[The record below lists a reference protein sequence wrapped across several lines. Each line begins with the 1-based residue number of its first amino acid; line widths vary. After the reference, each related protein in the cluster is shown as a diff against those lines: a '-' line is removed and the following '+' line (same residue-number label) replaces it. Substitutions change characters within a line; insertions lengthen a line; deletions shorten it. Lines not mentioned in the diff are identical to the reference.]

1 MTVESY
7 ELLDSPDRFAD
18 AMGGLETGAGWAL
31 DTEFI
36 RERTYFARL
45 CLVQIAVGGRI
56 LLVDPL
62 QVDDLGPLT
71 AGLSDAGLTKVVHA
85 ARQDVEVL
93 LPLTGQPMAPVF
105 DTQIAAGLLGFPAQ
119 VGYAEL
125 VRQLLGVDL
134 EKGHARTNWAAR
146 PLKPEQ
152 LAYAADD
159 VRYLGPVAET
169 LEARLTTAGRAGWL
183 AEDCRALADPA
194 LYVTHPEDAW
204 KRFKGMDRM
213 RPEERAVLRVLAAWR
228 ETRAL
233 HKDLP
238 RGWVLS
244 DDAIR
249 ELARLR
255 PATGDALQQVPGLPG
270 AITTRHAA
278 EILELIDGAAGR
290 MTESDLAPG
299 TDRLT
304 LEQTAAV
311 RRLQDLLQ
319 KLASEAG
326 IAPEV
331 LATRKDLT
339 ALVRGA
345 RDVPP
350 LSGWRRDVVGERLLS
365 VI

>member
-1 MTVESY
+1 VESY

-18 AMGGLETGAGWAL
+18 ALGGLAAGAGWAL

-45 CLVQIAVGGRI
+45 CLVQIAAGGRI

-62 QVDDLGPLT
+62 QVDDLEPLK
-71 AGLSDAGLTKVVHA
+71 AGLCEARLTKVVHA

-125 VRQLLGVDL
+125 VRQLLGVEL

-159 VRYLGPVAET
+159 VRYLGPVAEA
-169 LEARLTTAGRAGWL
+169 LDARLSAAGRADWL

-204 KRFKGMDRM
+204 KRFKGVDRM
-213 RPEERAVLRVLAAWR
+213 APEERAVLRVLAAWR

-233 HKDLP
+233 SRNLP

-255 PATGDALQQVPGLPG
+255 PATGSELQRVAGLPG
-270 AITTRHAA
+270 AIATRHAA
-278 EILELIDGAAGR
+278 QILQLIEQAAAEATDG
-290 MTESDLAPG
+290 DLAAAV
-299 TDRLT
+299 DRLNP
-304 LEQTAAV
+304 EQAAAV

-319 KLASEAG
+319 QVASEAD

-345 RDVPP
+345 RDVAP
-350 LSGWRRDVVGERLLS
+350 LSGWRRAVIGERLLS

>member
-1 MTVESY
+1 MTVERY
-7 ELLDSPDRFAD
+7 ELLDSSERFAD
-18 AMGGLETGAGWAL
+18 AMGALGAGGGWAL

-36 RERTYFARL
+36 RERTYLARL
-45 CLVQIAVGGRI
+45 CLVQVAAGGRV

-62 QVDDLGPLT
+62 RIDDLAPLT
-71 AGLSDAGLTKVVHA
+71 SGLSRAGLTKVVHA

-125 VRQLLGVDL
+125 VRQLLGVEL

-159 VRYLGPVAET
+159 VRYLGPVAEV
-169 LEARLTTAGRAGWL
+169 LDAKLSAAGRRDWL

-213 RPEERAVLRVLAAWR
+213 RPEERAVLRHLAAWR

-233 HKDLP
+233 SRNLP

-255 PATGDALQQVPGLPG
+255 PATADELQRVTGVPA
-270 AITTRHAA
+270 AIATRHAA
-278 EILELIDGAAGR
+278 EVLELIDGAAVR
-290 MTESDLAPG
+290 MTDSDLAPAA
-299 TDRLT
+299 DRLT
-304 LEQTAAV
+304 SEQTTAL

-319 KLASEAG
+319 KLAGEAG

-345 RDVPP
+345 RDLPP
-350 LSGWRRDVVGERLLS
+350 LSGWRRDVVGDRLLS
-365 VI
+365 AI